1 MLKRQRCDTNEGSET
16 GVTVTSELHARALVY
31 CREKR
36 VMMMMM
42 FIAIPARDSSSKE
55 RRRIWAFGRRSGAA

>member
-31 CREKR
+31 CRERR
-36 VMMMMM
+36 VMMM

-55 RRRIWAFGRRSGAA
+55 RRRIWSFGRRSGVA